1 MPAGPTVDDYVDDL
15 VSAAPSLTPEQR
27 GRLAALL
34 RGRRP
39 VYPND
44 LRRELAFRTDQAGWQ
59 ARIDA
64 SRRLEPLDDGTV
76 DPLAPDG
83 RWSAC

>member
-1 MPAGPTVDDYVDDL
+1 MPSIPSVDAHVNDL
-15 VSAAPSLTPEQR
+15 VSAAPELSPEQR
-27 GRLAALL
+27 DRLAVLL

-44 LRRELAFRTDQAGWQ
+44 PHRELSFRDDQAGWRRRS
-59 ARIDA
+59 AA

-76 DPLAPDG
+76 DPLAPTG
-83 RWSAC
+83 RWAS

>member
-27 GRLAALL
+27 DRLAALL

-39 VYPND
+39 VYPSD
-44 LRRELAFRTDQAGWQ
+44 LRRELAFRTEQAGWQ

-64 SRRLEPLDDGTV
+64 SRRLDEPLDDGTV
-76 DPLAPDG
+76 DPLAPTG
-83 RWSAC
+83 RWAS